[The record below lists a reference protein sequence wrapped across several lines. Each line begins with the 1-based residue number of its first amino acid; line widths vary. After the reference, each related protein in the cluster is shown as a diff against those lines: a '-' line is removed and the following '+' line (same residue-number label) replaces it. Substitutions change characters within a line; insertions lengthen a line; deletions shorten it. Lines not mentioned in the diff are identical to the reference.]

1 MSKIVSMSSG
11 AIDPIAQTKRVF
23 WRPVTTDTALRTG
36 DPVCYKLDAVDHK
49 ERTVDPTHLG
59 LTEDT
64 YAEGSQEMT
73 GRLFSVEEPL
83 IDNIDAFAGIVKSLG
98 PKAGADGDMIE
109 IFVPNGAIVP
119 ANVVLTATV
128 AGRTILAVMVGTR
141 TLGSPTK
148 DIPNYGATAGTNDS
162 KVVGIA
168 METLAAAGLCWV
180 KLDDKLFTHLGGN
193 IGNEL
198 QVAAGAVDVT
208 INQMNVDFK
217 LTAGHCQ
224 MLHYRAKL
232 SGTGIAHASRGVYRF
247 EAFDNTTGTIATS
260 DAIYGVDTLL
270 DIGAG
275 SKTGYL
281 APLKATIRTRS
292 ADPDLSG
299 AYGVNCLMLE
309 WIMTKTTTSALTNP
323 PPFGSLIYVNSD
335 NGGTGPV
342 YFLHGAWKGSVAMAA
357 NAVAA
362 DDAAANSIKI
372 YVEGAVYYIPCY
384 TAAEIA

>member
-23 WRPVTTDTALRTG
+23 WRPATTGTALRTG

-141 TLGSPTK
+141 TLGSPTS
-148 DIPNYGATAGTNDS
+148 DIPSFGSTAGTNDT
-162 KVVGIA
+162 KAVGIA
-168 METLAAAGLCWV
+168 METLAAAGMCWV
-180 KLDDKLFTHLGGN
+180 KLDPNMFVRQGGN

-198 QVAAGAVDVT
+198 QIAAGAVNVT
-208 INQMNVDFK
+208 VNRMNLDFK
-217 LTAGHCQ
+217 LTDGQCQ
-224 MLHYRAKL
+224 ALHYRAII
-232 SGTGIAHASRGVYRF
+232 SGIGADCQRGMYRF
-247 EAFDNTTGTIATS
+247 ETIVTGS
-260 DAIYGVDTLL
+260 GFGEAIVGLDSLVEIDTVSTAAS
-270 DIGAG
+270 AG
-275 SKTGYL
+275 NRFY
-281 APLKATIRTRS
+281 ALKATLRTRS
-292 ADPDLSG
+292 KDPDLSTSIV
-299 AYGVNCLMLE
+299 APLALE
-309 WIMTKTTTSALTNP
+309 YIMTKTTTDALTNP
-323 PPFGSLIYVNSD
+323 PSAGAMIYMNVDALGSEPDYLFYASGNSAT
-335 NGGTGPV
+335 NIGFTA
-342 YFLHGAWKGSVAMAA
+342 H
-357 NAVAA
+357 N
-362 DDAAANSIKI
+362 AAAVGAGSIKV
-372 YVEGAVYYIPCY
+372 YMGAAIGIKYICLSDAP
-384 TAAEIA
+384 